1 MHHALNTQTK
11 MSCKQLLK
19 MFKVNVSLSQISWK
33 VVPKPKPVS
42 ELESQIEQAD
52 RQIERDA
59 MKSITMST
67 Y

>member
-1 MHHALNTQTK
+1 
-11 MSCKQLLK
+11 